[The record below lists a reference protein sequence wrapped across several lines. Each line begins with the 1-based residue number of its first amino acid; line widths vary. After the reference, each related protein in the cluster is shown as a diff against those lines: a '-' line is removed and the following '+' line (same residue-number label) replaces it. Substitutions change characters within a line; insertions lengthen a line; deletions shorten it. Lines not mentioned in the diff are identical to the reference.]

1 MNIILFPMIIL
12 GDKSLVRHKN
22 LSYQIIC
29 DGTIIFSNKIF
40 GRQKPS
46 SFCLKKVKNEHQNYL
61 VVK

>member
-1 MNIILFPMIIL
+1 MIIL